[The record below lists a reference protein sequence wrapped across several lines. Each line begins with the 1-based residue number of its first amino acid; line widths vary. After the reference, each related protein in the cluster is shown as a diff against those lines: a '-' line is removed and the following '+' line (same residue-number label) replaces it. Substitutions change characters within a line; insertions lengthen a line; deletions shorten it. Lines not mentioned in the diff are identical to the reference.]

1 MTTVEVISNS
11 TKPAEANSNRK
22 LSVLKRKNHIH
33 KKPPRSGTR
42 FSFFPLEDEQYNL
55 DKEPNDQETESND

>member
-1 MTTVEVISNS
+1 MTTVEVISDS
-11 TKPAEANSNRK
+11 TKPDEANSNRK
-22 LSVLKRKNHIH
+22 VSALKRNNHVH

-42 FSFFPLEDEQYNL
+42 FSFFALEDEQHNW